1 MVRLVLRRSLS
12 LACRAPVANLCAG
25 RMAPCLLFE
34 QSFGESTQ
42 SMVPNVVLVFAVSS
56 SRSLSLAAN
65 FFF

>member
-1 MVRLVLRRSLS
+1 M
-12 LACRAPVANLCAG
+12 ANLCSG

-65 FFF
+65 FFL